1 MTRAR
6 PATYGIPT
14 ESAENVTR
22 QVLRISAL
30 QKYYGAKLILDDVY
44 LLLNRGDRAALVGE
58 NGAGK
63 STLARLILGREEAD
77 AGEIARSPGTQT
89 GYLPQELQV
98 DSDISVADYIA
109 QSVGELASLRRR
121 LRELEARMA
130 EDGDIAAALEEYG
143 QLQETFEAR
152 GGYTLSSRRE
162 QIFAGLGLTHIDAQR
177 PLMSLSGG
185 EKTRV
190 GLAALLLRS
199 PDLLILDEPTNHLD
213 FAGLAWL
220 ENYLLAYQQALLM
233 ITHDRRFIN
242 RVASKIF
249 DLSPVTH
256 SLTTYFGNY
265 DEYRAQRDAKYQ
277 SEVEAYHAQVNRM
290 KALRIQMKKE
300 THGHRKAKR
309 PDDGDKWIK
318 FVGQQQSQRSASR
331 LVGAAQQELRW
342 LEAAR
347 LDNPR
352 HVWHI
357 QFDFDP
363 LPLTS
368 MAPVRLSSL
377 SMSFGSRRLIREAD
391 AVILK
396 GDRIALLA
404 PNGAGKTTL
413 LRIIQGDLRPTSGEV
428 KIAAG
433 VRPGYLDQTGE
444 SFDEGQN
451 ILDALSEISHD
462 SPDNLLTLLHRSGL
476 FRDAHLARK
485 TVADLSLGQRRK
497 LGLVCLIHSRAN
509 LLLLD
514 EPTNHLDLM
523 SMEAL
528 ERSLR
533 RFPGAI
539 LAATHDRWFVE
550 RVANKV
556 WSLRDG
562 VLVVEAPNQVIRD
575 LPGS

>member
-1 MTRAR
+1 M
-6 PATYGIPT
+6 
-14 ESAENVTR
+14 VTR

-30 QKYYGAKLILDDVY
+30 QKYYGAKLVLDDVNM
-44 LLLNRGDRAALVGE
+44 LLNLGDRAVLVGE
-58 NGAGK
+58 NGVGK
-63 STLARLILGREEAD
+63 STLARLILGQEEAD
-77 AGEIARSPGTQT
+77 AGEINLPPGTQVS
-89 GYLPQELQV
+89 YLPQELQV
-98 DSDISVADYIA
+98 DTDISVADYIA
-109 QSVGELASLRRR
+109 QSVGELASLGRR
-121 LRELEARMA
+121 LRQLEAQMA
-130 EDGDIAAALEEYG
+130 EERDIEATLAEYG
-143 QLQETFEAR
+143 RTQEAFEAR
-152 GGYTLSSRRE
+152 GGYTLNSRRE
-162 QIFAGLGLTHIDAQR
+162 LIFAGLGLNHIDAER
-177 PLMSLSGG
+177 PLLSLSGG

-190 GLAALLLRS
+190 GLAALLLQS

-213 FAGLAWL
+213 FHGLAWL
-220 ENYLLAYQQALLM
+220 ESYLLAYQQALLM

-242 RVASKIF
+242 RVASKIL

-256 SLTTYFGNY
+256 SLTTYVGNY

-290 KALRIQMKKE
+290 KALRVQMKKE

-331 LVGAAQQELRW
+331 LVNAAQQELRG
-342 LEAAR
+342 LEATR

-352 HVWHI
+352 QVWHI

-368 MAPVRLSSL
+368 MEPVRLSSL
-377 SMSFGSRRLIREAD
+377 HMSFGSRRLIRGAD
-391 AVILK
+391 AVIRK
-396 GDRIALLA
+396 GERIALLA

-413 LRIIQGDLRPTSGEV
+413 LRIIQGELRPTRGEV

-433 VRPGYLDQTGE
+433 VTPGYLDQTGD
-444 SFDEGQN
+444 SFDDRRN
-451 ILDALSEISHD
+451 ILEALSEISHD

-497 LGLVCLIHSRAN
+497 LGLACLIHSRAN

-528 ERSLR
+528 ERSLVQ
-533 RFPGAI
+533 FPGAI

-562 VLVVEAPNQVIRD
+562 ALVIEAPSQVIRD